1 MSFWQKVKTDVEKGV
16 TGGLAFMRGTAE
28 KLTEEGKRWYRAFE
42 LKNAVHRQ
50 VSDLGGLVYELS
62 RKSKNVMADPKVKA
76 AIEKIRKM
84 EEKIL
89 HLERAPKKKALS
101 GKKKVAKKVAAKKKS
116 AKKKTTAKK
125 KTAKA
130 TTKKAS

>member
-1 MSFWQKVKTDVEKGV
+1 MSFWRKVKTDVEKGV

-42 LKNAVHRQ
+42 LKNAVHKQ

-62 RKSKNVMADPKVKA
+62 RKSKNVMADPKVKS

-89 HLERAPKKKALS
+89 HLEQGPKKKALA
-101 GKKKVAKKVAAKKKS
+101 GKKKAAKKVAAKRKT
-116 AKKKTTAKK
+116 AKKKAAAKK
-125 KTAKA
+125 KTAK
-130 TTKKAS
+130 KKAS